1 MNDISIIFA
10 LREIDLI
17 VRAIYNLEE

>member
-10 LREIDLI
+10 LHEIDLI